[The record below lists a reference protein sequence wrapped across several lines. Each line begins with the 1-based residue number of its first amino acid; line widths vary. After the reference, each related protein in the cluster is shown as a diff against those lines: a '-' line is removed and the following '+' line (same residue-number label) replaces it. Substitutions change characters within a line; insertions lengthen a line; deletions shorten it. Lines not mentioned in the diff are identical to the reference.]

1 MAEHNQRT
9 PRRNA
14 VIAGVFVS
22 LLAIVVIAVV
32 LAIPRRAPPEPPAPA
47 DPVPAPAPA
56 APLAPPPPLGRSDLV
71 GAVRAAAAAYAA
83 GAEAPESEAAL
94 AGRQFR
100 VRLPFGCLGV
110 APGSEPAAWRYDPD
124 RGTLTLTAR
133 TVHWTAT
140 PIARTLPDASAVE
153 AVEGFWIPRPWL
165 ESESCPA
172 LPIPP
177 AAPETQPAQTPAAK
191 APAKAPASRTA
202 PAKLGTAAPAPPS
215 PPTES
220 PAPSPQTVGL
230 AEVFRAGGSRVFRR
244 GERPYQV
251 VEKAEPPTGPHVYHL
266 VLEGRVTAGEDGRI
280 VRCRAETVDR
290 RPVCLVTVEFD
301 RVAFEDPAGGEVL
314 GEWRR

>member
-14 VIAGVFVS
+14 VVAGVFVS
-22 LLAIVVIAVV
+22 LLAIVVIAVL
-32 LAIPRRAPPEPPAPA
+32 LAAPRRTPPEPPAPA
-47 DPVPAPAPA
+47 EPAPAPPST
-56 APLAPPPPLGRSDLV
+56 PLTPPPPLGRSDLV
-71 GAVRAAAAAYAA
+71 GAARAAAAAYAGGGDA
-83 GAEAPESEAAL
+83 LAEEAAL

-100 VRLPFGCLGV
+100 LRLPFGCLGV
-110 APGSEPAAWRYDPD
+110 SPGAEPASWRYDD
-124 RGTLTLTAR
+124 ERGTLTLTAR
-133 TVHWTAT
+133 TVHWTGT
-140 PIARTLPDASAVE
+140 PLARSLPEASAIE

-172 LPIPP
+172 LPVPPP
-177 AAPETQPAQTPAAK
+177 AAEPAADEAPPPK
-191 APAKAPASRTA
+191 APPPKARAARPAAAK
-202 PAKLGTAAPAPPS
+202 AAPAPAPAPPPLPS
-215 PPTES
+215 
-220 PAPSPQTVGL
+220 PSPQTVGL
-230 AEVFRAGGSRVFRR
+230 AEVFREGGSRVFRR

-266 VLEGRVTAGEDGRI
+266 VLEGRVTAAWDGRV
-280 VRCRAETVDR
+280 VRCRAETADR